1 MLMEKERNLVVEY
14 GQKMVTQHLTNG
26 TGGNISIF
34 DPEKKLVALS
44 PSGMD
49 YFKTKPE
56 DVVILNLEGEIVDGE
71 RKPSSE
77 KDLHIEMYKKFPWV
91 TSVVH
96 THSMYC
102 TVFAC
107 LGMPLKSVHYIL
119 SDAGTDVVPVTPY
132 KTYGTKELAIA
143 AAESIGDSKATILA
157 NHGMLAIGKDIKDAF
172 GVASSC
178 EWIAE
183 IQWRTMAIGTPN
195 ILDRDEM
202 EFVMKKFN
210 TYGQVKESK

>member
-1 MLMEKERNLVVEY
+1 MHKLYFIDLDGTILHHHRDAEENEIVCEQSRNRY
-14 GQKMVTQHLTNG
+14 
-26 TGGNISIF
+26 ISVI
-34 DPEKKLVALS
+34 DKDVLKILKS
-44 PSGMD
+44 
-49 YFKTKPE
+49 KPE

-119 SDAGTDVVPVTPY
+119 ADAGTDVVPVTPY

>member
-56 DVVILNLEGEIVDGE
+56 DVVILNLEGEIIDGE

-119 SDAGTDVVPVTPY
+119 ADAGTDVVPVTPY
-132 KTYGTKELAIA
+132 KT
-143 AAESIGDSKATILA
+143 
-157 NHGMLAIGKDIKDAF
+157 
-172 GVASSC
+172 
-178 EWIAE
+178 
-183 IQWRTMAIGTPN
+183 
-195 ILDRDEM
+195 
-202 EFVMKKFN
+202 
-210 TYGQVKESK
+210 